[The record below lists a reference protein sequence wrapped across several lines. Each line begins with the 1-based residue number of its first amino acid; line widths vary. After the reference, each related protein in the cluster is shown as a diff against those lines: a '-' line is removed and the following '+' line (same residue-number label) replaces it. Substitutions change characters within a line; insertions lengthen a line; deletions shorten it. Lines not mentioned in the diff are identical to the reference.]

1 MDVDALVPIGK
12 LIDRDFPDYSYVPL
26 LRAPF
31 SENYLKYVKTRACE
45 RVRVGRADQIKLLR
59 APERYPSFDPRSP
72 SEICGRLRRP
82 PKLRRTESGGQW
94 RSVDRRQ

>member
-31 SENYLKYVKTRACE
+31 SKNYLKYVKTSACVWDAPIKLSCCE
-45 RVRVGRADQIKLLR
+45 RPKDIQASIRDRPAKSAAD
-59 APERYPSFDPRSP
+59 
-72 SEICGRLRRP
+72 
-82 PKLRRTESGGQW
+82 
-94 RSVDRRQ
+94 